1 MSKKKLD
8 RLFKPGLGAVP
19 PYLAGRKREQE
30 FFQRCV
36 RALKKRILN
45 RPGFVGGSLS

>member
-8 RLFKPGLGAVP
+8 RLFKPGPGAVP

-36 RALKKRILN
+36 RALKKRI
-45 RPGFVGGSLS
+45 PPS